1 MDIRVF
7 LESKGLDPE
16 LGPRF
21 EQLAQLA
28 LEWNEKINIT
38 AIKDPADFMD
48 KNIIDSLTLCGM
60 QQLAGAGRVLDLGT
74 GGGYPGLPLAMA
86 CPDKD
91 FVLVDSVGK
100 KLKVIDAICL
110 ELGISNVST
119 VHGRAEDLAF
129 EPAYR
134 EGFDLVTSR
143 AVASLPVLC
152 EYCLPFVK
160 KGGWLAAY
168 KTEAAAEEIDAGRRA
183 VKILGGGAAETAKD
197 GIEGSGHIFV
207 FIQKISPTPKAYPR
221 KAGTPV
227 KQPL

>member
-7 LESKGLDPE
+7 LESKGLDPA

-21 EQLAQLA
+21 ERLARLA

-48 KNIIDSLTLCGM
+48 KNIIDSLTLCGLP
-60 QQLAGAGRVLDLGT
+60 QLAAAGRVLDLGT

-100 KLKVIDAICL
+100 KLKVIDSICL

-129 EPAYR
+129 DPAYR

-143 AVASLPVLC
+143 AVAALPVLC

-168 KTEAAAEEIDAGRRA
+168 KTEAAAQEIDAGRRA
-183 VKILGGGAAETAKD
+183 IKILGGGAAETAKD

-207 FIQKISPTPKAYPR
+207 FIQKISLTPKAYPR